1 MAVPPV
7 PSCYIAMAERVFGL
21 SVNQVMAYTAVANVL
36 LVVIL
41 TSINIYYAWHAKRQA
56 DASRAQVDASNRQAA
71 IAEESLSILRQHM
84 ETQHRADLATITLQL
99 KVAIH
104 SIEDWIK
111 RISGNNQPQLP
122 DQISILSDDFRVAT
136 NRANAIDEIV
146 AENMGAA
153 TLYIDQAENHI
164 RILRNSQSHHAAAWK
179 EMQEKAT
186 KSLSIAKYKL
196 NVARA
201 RWEAPA
207 SQAS

>member
-1 MAVPPV
+1 M
-7 PSCYIAMAERVFGL
+7 SERVFGL

-41 TSINIYYAWHAKRQA
+41 TAINIYYAWHAKRQA

-71 IAEESLSILRQHM
+71 IAEESLVILRKQIDQ
-84 ETQHRADLATITLQL
+84 QHRADLATITLQL

-104 SIEDWIK
+104 VIDDWLK
-111 RISGNNQPQLP
+111 RIGGENYPQLP
-122 DQISILSDDFRVAT
+122 DEISILSEDFGAAT
-136 NRANAIDEIV
+136 HKANAIDEIV

-153 TLYIDQAENHI
+153 ALYMVEAENNI
-164 RILRNSQSHHAAAWK
+164 RILRVRQPDIPGGWK
-179 EMQEKAT
+179 AVQEKAS
-186 KSLSIAKYKL
+186 KSLNIAKYKL

-201 RWEAPA
+201 RWEAAA

>member
-1 MAVPPV
+1 
-7 PSCYIAMAERVFGL
+7 MAERVFGL

-71 IAEESLSILRQHM
+71 IAEESLTILRQQV
-84 ETQHRADLATITLQL
+84 EKQHKADLATITLQL

-104 SIEDWIK
+104 AIDDWVK
-111 RISGNNQPQLP
+111 RISGDSHPQLP
-122 DQISILSDDFRVAT
+122 DQISILSEDFRLAT

-164 RILRNSQSHHAAAWK
+164 RILRNAQSHQLAVWK
-179 EMQEKAT
+179 DVQEKAT

-201 RWEAPA
+201 RWEAPVR
-207 SQAS
+207 QAS

>member
-1 MAVPPV
+1 
-7 PSCYIAMAERVFGL
+7 MAERVFGL

-36 LVVIL
+36 LVLIL

-71 IAEESLSILRQHM
+71 IAEASLTILRQEM
-84 ETQHRADLATITLQL
+84 EQQHRTDLATVTLHL
-99 KVAIH
+99 KIATHAID
-104 SIEDWIK
+104 DWIK
-111 RISGNNQPQLP
+111 RIAGDIPPHLP
-122 DQISILSDDFRVAT
+122 EEIHILSDDFSVAMH
-136 NRANAIDEIV
+136 RANTLDEIV

-153 TLYIDQAENHI
+153 ALYVAEAQTNLG
-164 RILRNSQSHHAAAWK
+164 ILRDRTGQPTLDRKNV
-179 EMQEKAT
+179 QERAS
-186 KSLSIAKYKL
+186 KSLNIAKYKL